1 MSNQD
6 KNELNKYVDSLSGQA
21 WKGLARAKY
30 NQSRQKN
37 SHRQAMSDAQKAII
51 ETATKAIENN
61 GV

>member
-6 KNELNKYVDSLSGQA
+6 KNELNKYVDGLSGQA
-21 WKGLARAKY
+21 WKALARAKY

-37 SHRQAMSDAQKAII
+37 SHRQAMSDTCNII
-51 ETATKAIENN
+51 IGTATKVIN